1 MGLKKEAVD
10 QTLHAV
16 VTALILLPVAFASP
30 PWLTG
35 ITGFLLCVYRED
47 AQHRPHEGWRW
58 MVSGSGRWLDVAF
71 GTLGAVLVGFL

>member
-1 MGLKKEAVD
+1 MGFKKEAVD

-30 PWLTG
+30 PLLTG

-47 AQHRPHEGWRW
+47 AQHRPHEGWHW